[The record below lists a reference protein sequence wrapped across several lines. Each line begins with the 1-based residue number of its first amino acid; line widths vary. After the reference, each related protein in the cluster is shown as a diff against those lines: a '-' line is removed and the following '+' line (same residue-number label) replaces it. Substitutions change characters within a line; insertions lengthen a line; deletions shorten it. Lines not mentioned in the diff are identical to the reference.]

1 MVATLILDLLP
12 KFSERLMKRL
22 QPDKSGRKKIG
33 KDRNVKQQGAR
44 DAEEEEQTAQDVVQ

>member
-1 MVATLILDLLP
+1 MPLLP

-44 DAEEEEQTAQDVVQ
+44 DAEEEEEQTAQDIVQ